1 MINNNKGKKE
11 MTKYKIY
18 QPQID
23 RNNVSSEIDQAWQN
37 VVFQHDLSQEELQ
50 LNVDKLIEN
59 VYKHT
64 GSIDANNLDEVFH
77 IGNTDRSKVTTTDI
91 PFGSVSVG
99 DIILDTETL
108 ETNIVARFGFTSV
121 NVKEIA

>member
-1 MINNNKGKKE
+1 MALLFQQYTLHLNGLYNCHPN
-11 MTKYKIY
+11 
-18 QPQID
+18 QHLFL
-23 RNNVSSEIDQAWQN
+23 SN

-50 LNVDKLIEN
+50 LNVDKLIDN

-77 IGNTDRSKVTTTDI
+77 ISNTDRSKVTTTDI

-108 ETNIVARFGFTSV
+108 ETNIVAPFGFTSV

>member
-1 MINNNKGKKE
+1 

-18 QPQID
+18 HPQID

-50 LNVDKLIEN
+50 LNVDKLIDN

-77 IGNTDRSKVTTTDI
+77 ISNTVRSKVTTTDI

-108 ETNIVARFGFTSV
+108 ETNIVAPFGFTSV

>member
-1 MINNNKGKKE
+1 

-50 LNVDKLIEN
+50 LNVDKLIDN

-77 IGNTDRSKVTTTDI
+77 ISNTDRSKVTTTDI

-99 DIILDTETL
+99 DIILETETL
-108 ETNIVARFGFTSV
+108 ETNIVAPFGFTSV

>member
-1 MINNNKGKKE
+1 

-18 QPQID
+18 KPQID

-50 LNVDKLIEN
+50 LNVDKLIDN

-77 IGNTDRSKVTTTDI
+77 ISNTDRSKVTTTDI

-108 ETNIVARFGFTSV
+108 ETNIVAPFGFTSV

>member
-1 MINNNKGKKE
+1 

-23 RNNVSSEIDQAWQN
+23 RNNVSLEIDKAWQN
-37 VVFQHDLSQEELQ
+37 VVFQHNLSYQELK
-50 LNVDKLIEN
+50 LNVNKLTEN

-77 IGNTDRSKVTTTDI
+77 IGNTDRSKVETTDI
-91 PFGSVSVG
+91 PFVSVSVG
-99 DIILDTETL
+99 DLILDTETL
-108 ETNIVARFGFTSV
+108 ETYIVSRFGFTPV
-121 NVKEIA
+121 NVREIA

>member
-1 MINNNKGKKE
+1 

-50 LNVDKLIEN
+50 LNVDKLIDN

-77 IGNTDRSKVTTTDI
+77 ISNTDRSKVTTTDI

-99 DIILDTETL
+99 DIILATETL
-108 ETNIVARFGFTSV
+108 ETNIVAPFGFTSV

>member
-1 MINNNKGKKE
+1 

-50 LNVDKLIEN
+50 LNVDKLIDN

-77 IGNTDRSKVTTTDI
+77 ISNTDRSKVTTTDI

-108 ETNIVARFGFTSV
+108 ETNIVAPFGFTSV

>member
-1 MINNNKGKKE
+1 

-23 RNNVSSEIDQAWQN
+23 RNNVSSEIDKAWQN
-37 VVFQHDLSQEELQ
+37 VAFQHLRSQEELQ
-50 LNVDKLIEN
+50 LNIDKLIEN

-77 IGNTDRSKVTTTDI
+77 IGNTDRSKVATTDI
-91 PFGSVSVG
+91 PFVSVSVG

-108 ETNIVARFGFTSV
+108 ETNIVAPFGFTSV

>member
-1 MINNNKGKKE
+1 

-23 RNNVSSEIDQAWQN
+23 RDNVSSEIDKAWQN
-37 VVFQHDLSQEELQ
+37 VVFQHGLSEQELQ
-50 LNVDKLIEN
+50 LNVNKLTEN

-77 IGNTDRSKVTTTDI
+77 IGNTDRSKVETTDI
-91 PFGSVSVG
+91 PFVSVSVG
-99 DIILDTETL
+99 DLILDTETL
-108 ETNIVARFGFTSV
+108 ETNIVARYGFTPV
-121 NVKEIA
+121 NVREIA